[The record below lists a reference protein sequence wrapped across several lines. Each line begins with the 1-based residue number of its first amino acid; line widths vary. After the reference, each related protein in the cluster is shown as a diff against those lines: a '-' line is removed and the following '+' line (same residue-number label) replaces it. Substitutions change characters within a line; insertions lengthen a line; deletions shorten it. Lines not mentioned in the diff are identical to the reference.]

1 MSLDITA
8 RRNLELTERQ
18 HDKSKRGTLLW
29 VLDKTSTSMGG
40 RLLRKWIGEPLL
52 DISEIKKLGAII
64 SMNSSFYLKKG
75 LFKKRKYYRLLKKNL
90 IDIITSDAHRAEDYR
105 VFYDCYNFLVKKSGR
120 NKADMLFYQNACNLF
135 ETSDLHS
142 AEPYDTK

>member
-1 MSLDITA
+1 MKKANFGGNMLKNIIKTLSIIFLMVLVIISFSGCSKEKTDA
-8 RRNLELTERQ
+8 EQLK
-18 HDKSKRGTLLW
+18 DKN
-29 VLDKTSTSMGG
+29 
-40 RLLRKWIGEPLL
+40 
-52 DISEIKKLGAII
+52 ISEIKKLGAII